1 MRNFAQIFLNC
12 EYGFPIPFKPRRI
25 LDLGAYVG
33 FAAIFLAQ
41 RFPDAEI
48 VCVEPSAEN
57 FRLLM
62 LNTSAYSNIRQINAA
77 VWSEAGRLRL
87 DRHTPGDWGM
97 HVVKSSTEG
106 QEVAALSLSDILGH
120 AHWDKADFLKCD
132 IEGTEREVFS
142 EARASIAGSVN
153 CCAIEI
159 HERAAP
165 GSAAAV
171 AACFNSADFDP
182 S

>member
-1 MRNFAQIFLNC
+1 LRNFAQIFLNR

-77 VWSEAGRLRL
+77 VWSR
-87 DRHTPGDWGM
+87 
-97 HVVKSSTEG
+97 
-106 QEVAALSLSDILGH
+106 
-120 AHWDKADFLKCD
+120 
-132 IEGTEREVFS
+132 
-142 EARASIAGSVN
+142 
-153 CCAIEI
+153 
-159 HERAAP
+159 
-165 GSAAAV
+165 
-171 AACFNSADFDP
+171 
-182 S
+182 